1 MKKMKLPAILISM
14 TLTLAACATPKP
26 PAWKPLSPQDV
37 ASTLTLQDC
46 LRLAMQNDI
55 RAADWRARIQS
66 ARAELTAARTLPNP
80 AFGASWEDLGVK
92 DGEGK
97 NISNSTY
104 GISFPVFFWWTRDR
118 EIAVARKRLSAEQE
132 GVRGDRR
139 RLAIEIGAAYYALL
153 AAGRKTKAQE
163 ELLKTAQESQRL
175 AGESYRV
182 GSAAGHDV
190 ELARAETTQAEADLL
205 DARHEEHALALAFAF
220 ALGADR
226 PVAVHLRESGARPA
240 ILSADAMTT
249 APYPPPALVDR
260 ALGADPAYARAKASR
275 EAAEAAHRLEQRRMV
290 PLSEATATAARKHDP
305 EGMGYNLGF
314 EIPIPLFDWNI
325 GGVRKARAELLAAQT
340 EEERARRA
348 AIAGVTEAWEAWQA
362 ARHKYEAYANKIAIA
377 RGKLAQDSADLFAA
391 GQIGYADLQ
400 QARREWR
407 QSELAAADAWRESMT
422 AAWTMECQTGEAG
435 PSARP

>member
-1 MKKMKLPAILISM
+1 MKLPAILISM

-80 AFGASWEDLGVK
+80 AFGASWDYLGVK
-92 DGEGK
+92 YGEGK
-97 NISNSTY
+97 NISISTY
-104 GISFPVFFWWTRDR
+104 VISFPVFFWWTRDR

-175 AGESYRV
+175 AGDSYRV

-205 DARHEEHALALAFAF
+205 DARMKNTLALAFAF

-226 PVAVHLRESGARPA
+226 PVAVHLRDRARDRDF
-240 ILSADAMTT
+240 IRRREET

-260 ALGADPAYARAKASR
+260 LWAPTRLTPGQGVARGRRGSASAR
-275 EAAEAAHRLEQRRMV
+275 TAQDG
-290 PLSEATATAARKHDP
+290 SSYEATGRPRASTTRGH
-305 EGMGYNLGF
+305 GYNLARNTH
-314 EIPIPLFDWNI
+314 PAFDWNI

-422 AAWTMECQTGEAG
+422 AAWTMECQGGGAQRG
-435 PSARP
+435 P